1 MNKQFSMVNSTKLII
16 LMLCIVSYGTTSA
29 QDSTDQKRYAILVDL
44 AQPIIGQVQ
53 AGVLIPAKP
62 HLDVFVFGRYN
73 YNYVPESIGDYYY
86 RSNVPTFC
94 YTSADAKETGFTLGG
109 QARFLFGG
117 ETEYTKY
124 LKPRR
129 TNLKPRR
136 TNVVGYVGGWFEYGS
151 SISESTRIKY
161 SDQYGKQ
168 YYYPN
173 ANGNVEGEVP
183 NSTLTWA
190 NISGGALAGL
200 KIDLSKSLLVDIYT
214 GLGVRYITGE
224 MLEPGAEYN
233 STTGI
238 SKYTGTMHSLVV
250 DNTRL
255 TTRLGLQLGY
265 KF

>member
-1 MNKQFSMVNSTKLII
+1 MGNSTKLLI
-16 LMLCIVSYGTTSA
+16 LMLCILSYGTTSA

-73 YNYVPESIGDYYY
+73 YNYVPMSISDYYY

-94 YTSADAKETGFTLGG
+94 YTSTDATETGFTLGG

-129 TNLKPRR
+129 TK
-136 TNVVGYVGGWFEYGS
+136 VVGYVGGWFEYGG

-161 SDQYGKQ
+161 SNQYGQQ
-168 YYYPN
+168 YYYP
-173 ANGNVEGEVP
+173 NGNVEGEVP

-200 KIDLSKSLLVDIYT
+200 KIDLYKSLLVDIYT

-238 SKYTGTMHSLVV
+238 SKYT
-250 DNTRL
+250 
-255 TTRLGLQLGY
+255 
-265 KF
+265 